1 MLHHGPVGTAQRD
14 RHHGGL
20 SGCTAAALVFP
31 LPCLSRVPGGASA
44 LALNGKK
51 RELKFEQSFIA
62 LRILVLS
69 FKISVGDFAQLLC
82 SAVKHELRNR
92 YLTPERGV
100 LLKE

>member
-14 RHHGGL
+14 RHRGGL
-20 SGCTAAALVFP
+20 SGCTAAAQVFP
-31 LPCLSRVPGGASA
+31 LPCLSRVLGGASA
-44 LALNGKK
+44 LALKRKK

-62 LRILVLS
+62 LRIPVLS
-69 FKISVGDFAQLLC
+69 FKISVGDFVQLLC

-92 YLTPERGV
+92 YLTPECGV